1 MALALIRAV
10 FPGGYVKNKVLEF
23 IGPGVARLPIDF
35 RNGIDVMTTETT
47 CLSSIWQ
54 TDEQVESWYRIH
66 GRPEDYRRLEPG
78 DVSYTTH
85 RNHGHLI
92 ARGVDPARMLA
103 EITAV
108 AALVEALSPAAV
120 TATPVGLSCVAAGVP
135 WKEGDNLVTANVEY
149 PSNVY
154 PWLRLRPRNVE
165 VRMVPAREG
174 KVRKEDLFAACDGK
188 TRLITLSSVE
198 FSNGYRNDLPG
209 IGEYCQKH
217 GIFFC
222 VDAIQ
227 SVGVLPMDVK
237 SFGID
242 ALSADGHKWLLSPE
256 GIGGFYISRDVME
269 MVEPVI
275 LGWHSVKNRFDLE
288 NYDFRLS
295 PDARR
300 YEPGSMNTVG
310 ISSFN
315 ASLELLLSFGV
326 DRIWERVRRL
336 TERVRER
343 AVEEGCVVVS
353 PDPPEERS
361 GIVTFRVPEADN
373 AALWRALLNRK
384 AVCSHRAGGIR
395 VSPHFYNTP
404 EEIDRFFAILRE
416 ERSRA

>member
-1 MALALIRAV
+1 
-10 FPGGYVKNKVLEF
+10 
-23 IGPGVARLPIDF
+23 LPIDVGPIRAAEF
-35 RNGIDVMTTETT
+35 PVTENY
-47 CLSSIWQ
+47 L
-54 TDEQVESWYRIH
+54 YFNH
-66 GRPEDYRRLEPG
+66 AG
-78 DVSYTTH
+78 VSP
-85 RNHGHLI
+85 I
-92 ARGVDPARMLA
+92 PARAAAAGIAMLQLA
-103 EITAV
+103 RDEGAYRLRKWEELANETRGRFAKIVGASPDEIAFVKNTS
-108 AALVEALSPAAV
+108 E
-120 TATPVGLSCVAAGVP
+120 GLSFVAAGFP

-154 PWLRLRPRNVE
+154 PWLRLRTRNVE

-174 KVRKEDLFAACDGK
+174 RVRKEDLFAACDGK

-198 FSNGYRNDLPG
+198 FLNGYRNDLPG

-222 VDAIQ
+222 VDGIQ

-275 LGWHSVKNRFDLE
+275 LGWHSVKNRFDFE

-310 ISSFN
+310 LSAFN
-315 ASLELLLSFGV
+315 ASLELLLSLGV

-336 TERVRER
+336 TERFRER
-343 AVEEGCVVVS
+343 AAEEGCTLVS
-353 PDPPEERS
+353 PDHPEERS

-404 EEIDRFFAILRE
+404 EEVDRLFAILRE